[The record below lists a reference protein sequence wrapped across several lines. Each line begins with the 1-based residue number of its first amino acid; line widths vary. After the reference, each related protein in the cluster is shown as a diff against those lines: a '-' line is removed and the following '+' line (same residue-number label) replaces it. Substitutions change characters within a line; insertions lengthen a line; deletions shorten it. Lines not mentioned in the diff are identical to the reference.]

1 MSKFIKFLLC
11 FILLSLSI
19 YIVFILW
26 PNIIGIINF
35 IMRILLPFIISFV
48 IAYILNPL
56 VNILEKYLR
65 KRSLAVLFT
74 LFILI
79 LIIYLSLTFTIPFFI
94 NEIKGFMENYDEI
107 VLQIENRIN
116 QFSEKFSFLP
126 IDYQPSF
133 ANIKEM
139 IQSYLEKINIKPET
153 ILNKLISYISV
164 IVVIPMTLVYFLLDY
179 NKVTLKIKQNLEIKN
194 KIHFKEYLEELDTS
208 VKTFVKTTL
217 IIMLIMAS
225 LSTISFLI
233 AGLDYPLLF
242 GVIIAI
248 TNVIPYLGPYIG
260 GAFPVLYALIDSP
273 SLAVIILV
281 IVVIIQVIESD
292 IISPYLHGKRN
303 DINPVL
309 VIFGLVFFGK
319 IFGVIGM
326 ILSVPLMSII
336 KITLSYYPIENIKN
350 KLISKI

>member
-11 FILLSLSI
+11 FILLALSI

-35 IMRILLPFIISFV
+35 IMRIFLPFIIAFV

-74 LFILI
+74 LFVLI
-79 LIIYLSLTFTIPFFI
+79 LIVYLSLTFTIPFLI

-350 KLISKI
+350 KLVSKI

>member
-1 MSKFIKFLLC
+1 
-11 FILLSLSI
+11 
-19 YIVFILW
+19 
-26 PNIIGIINF
+26 
-35 IMRILLPFIISFV
+35 
-48 IAYILNPL
+48 
-56 VNILEKYLR
+56 
-65 KRSLAVLFT
+65 
-74 LFILI
+74 
-79 LIIYLSLTFTIPFFI
+79 
-94 NEIKGFMENYDEI
+94 
-107 VLQIENRIN
+107 
-116 QFSEKFSFLP
+116 
-126 IDYQPSF
+126 
-133 ANIKEM
+133 
-139 IQSYLEKINIKPET
+139 
-153 ILNKLISYISV
+153 
-164 IVVIPMTLVYFLLDY
+164 
-179 NKVTLKIKQNLEIKN
+179 
-194 KIHFKEYLEELDTS
+194 
-208 VKTFVKTTL
+208 
-217 IIMLIMAS
+217 MLIMAS

-350 KLISKI
+350 KLVSKI